1 MRLPV
6 AAGAIAGALAL
17 GAIGSEPSG
26 IPLTAAVIAVNA
38 VCVVATAALA
48 LAARAGRVPLAWAAP
63 LAAAAWATLPLCTF
77 LSMEASGDPRL
88 TIAFVMEL
96 MAAPAVILVGR
107 WLAAGVAASALAGL
121 AIELHV
127 HDGRLGPLAAFVG
140 GALALTAIGHV
151 VNARAVVRADAARA
165 ETAAAARRLLAAQR
179 LEAVGTLA
187 AGLAHDMNNILGGIT
202 GAAESLRAADPADA
216 PLVVRQIIDEAERG
230 GVLTRSLLAFS
241 RRGHYRHEPVDLAA
255 AVEQVVAV
263 LRRTVSKAITI
274 RAEHGRRELIV
285 DGDPAQLQQA
295 VFNLALNGVQA
306 IGEAGTVTIT
316 TAAEPAD
323 GADAAGAA
331 VAGELRA
338 VVEVR
343 DTGAGMD
350 EATRSRIF
358 EPFFTTRAPGGGSG
372 LGLAMV
378 WGTVEAHRGTIE
390 VASAPGQGTTMR
402 VRLPARAPAAPS
414 TASGPATEVPA
425 PALAV
430 APAPVPAVA
439 SPPAPA
445 VASAPLHVLLVDDEP
460 LIRQMYERA
469 LVRAGMSV
477 TCAVHG
483 GDALARFE
491 AAAATIDAVVL
502 DMAMPVVSG
511 AEVFRRLRE
520 RRPGLPI
527 VIASGYTVDAEAR
540 ALLATGHASFLE
552 KPFRNE
558 TLVAAVHE
566 LTAAGARAGAAR

>member
-63 LAAAAWATLPLCTF
+63 LAVAAWATLPLCTF

-88 TIAFVMEL
+88 TIAFIMEL
-96 MAAPAVILVGR
+96 MAAPTVILVGR

-140 GALALTAIGHV
+140 GALVLTAIGHV

-263 LRRTVSKAITI
+263 LRRTVSKAITV
-274 RAEHGRRELIV
+274 RAEHGRRDLIV

-306 IGEAGTVTIT
+306 IGEAGTVTIS

-323 GADAAGAA
+323 GVAAAGAA

-338 VVEVR
+338 VIEVR

-358 EPFFTTRAPGGGSG
+358 EPFFTTRAPGGGAGMG
-372 LGLAMV
+372 LSV
-378 WGTVEAHRGTIE
+378 CYFTVVNNHGGSIS
-390 VASAPGQGTTMR
+390 VDSSPGKGARFTVT
-402 VRLPARAPAAPS
+402 LPAA
-414 TASGPATEVPA
+414 
-425 PALAV
+425 
-430 APAPVPAVA
+430 
-439 SPPAPA
+439 
-445 VASAPLHVLLVDDEP
+445 
-460 LIRQMYERA
+460 
-469 LVRAGMSV
+469 
-477 TCAVHG
+477 
-483 GDALARFE
+483 
-491 AAAATIDAVVL
+491 
-502 DMAMPVVSG
+502 
-511 AEVFRRLRE
+511 
-520 RRPGLPI
+520 
-527 VIASGYTVDAEAR
+527 
-540 ALLATGHASFLE
+540 
-552 KPFRNE
+552 
-558 TLVAAVHE
+558 
-566 LTAAGARAGAAR
+566 

>member
-63 LAAAAWATLPLCTF
+63 LAVAAWATLPLCTF

-88 TIAFVMEL
+88 TIAFIMEL
-96 MAAPAVILVGR
+96 MAAPTVILVGR

-140 GALALTAIGHV
+140 GALVLTAIGHV

-263 LRRTVSKAITI
+263 LRRTVSKAITV
-274 RAEHGRRELIV
+274 RAEHGRRDLIV

-306 IGEAGTVTIT
+306 IGEAGTVTIS

-323 GADAAGAA
+323 GVAAAGAA

-338 VVEVR
+338 VIEVR

-390 VASAPGQGTTMR
+390 VESAPGQGTTMR

-425 PALAV
+425 PALVV
-430 APAPVPAVA
+430 APAPAAA
-439 SPPAPA
+439 STPPPA

-558 TLVAAVHE
+558 TLVAAVRE

>member
-63 LAAAAWATLPLCTF
+63 LAVAAWATLPLCTF
-77 LSMEASGDPRL
+77 LSLEASGDPRL
-88 TIAFVMEL
+88 TIAFIMEL
-96 MAAPAVILVGR
+96 MAAPTVILVGR

-140 GALALTAIGHV
+140 GALVLTAIGHV

-263 LRRTVSKAITI
+263 LRRTVSKAITV
-274 RAEHGRRELIV
+274 RAEHGRRDLIV

-306 IGEAGTVTIT
+306 IGEAGTVTIS

-323 GADAAGAA
+323 GGAAAGAA

-338 VVEVR
+338 VIEVR

-390 VASAPGQGTTMR
+390 VESAPGQGTTMR

-425 PALAV
+425 PALVV
-430 APAPVPAVA
+430 APAPAAA
-439 SPPAPA
+439 STPPPA

-558 TLVAAVHE
+558 TLVAAVRE